1 VHRQSIKLVKN
12 DEKKIWKEGCKKN
25 TGSLGWKKIGK
36 TELADTHVCCD
47 FYCILSSAQQFMQDF
62 QQFSLPAHQLSWF
75 FHSFSLTRLLLFFLS
90 CFA

>member
-1 VHRQSIKLVKN
+1 MERGLQKKHGEFGLEKDRKN
-12 DEKKIWKEGCKKN
+12 R
-25 TGSLGWKKIGK
+25 
-36 TELADTHVCCD
+36 ELADTHVCCD